1 MNKLFPDYDA
11 VLRADF
17 FCLGLRSDARNLT
30 EITFLPLQE
39 ARKPCSELATAAV
52 QQFQQ
57 WLRHPDFVF
66 TLPLVTAAT
75 PFRQRVWQA
84 ISSINFGETRTYGDL
99 ATSLNSSP
107 RAVGSACGDNPFP
120 IIVPCHRVVA
130 RTTSFNQGL
139 GGFAHST
146 DGLHMDIKRWLLERE
161 RRHV

>member
-1 MNKLFPDYDA
+1 MNELFRSFDA
-11 VLRADF
+11 ILRLDF

-39 ARKPCSELATAAV
+39 EQKPCTAPADAAV

-57 WLRHPDFVF
+57 WLSHPDFVF
-66 TLPLVTAAT
+66 TLPLVTSGT

-84 ISSINFGETRTYGDL
+84 ISSIKIGETRTYGDL
-99 ATSLNSSP
+99 ADSLNSSP

-130 RTTSFNQGL
+130 RTSNFNQGL

-146 DGLHMDIKRWLLERE
+146 DGLHMEIKRWLLERE
-161 RRHV
+161 TRHV